1 MDASEALL
9 PLADVAEDQRPL
21 IRAFREAGEI
31 SFQTVPL
38 AEARANYDL
47 TGAANGLQTEPL
59 ATVRDHSIEVPGD
72 TPGGRIAIREYRPS
86 AGRLPAILFLHGGGW
101 VIGGLASHDPLCR
114 FLAQASGAAVFAV
127 DYRLAPEHPFP
138 TPLEDAEAGLRW
150 LRDQA
155 ETLDI
160 DAGRIA
166 LAGDSAGGNLAAVLA
181 NTSATEPAAVV
192 LLYPVTDLRG
202 ATWGRLTRGVPL
214 SVRSMEWFRGHYA
227 GEADLSDPRLSPLL
241 AADPSRAPHFI
252 VTCGHDPLAEEGV
265 AYAGR
270 LALHGAEVEHHHLP
284 RHAHGLFTAAGKVAT
299 GRRLAEAAGIFLAD
313 RLGGGAG

>member
-31 SFQTVPL
+31 SFQSVPL
-38 AEARANYDL
+38 AEARTNYDK
-47 TGAANGLQTEPL
+47 TSMANGLPPE
-59 ATVRDHSIEVPGD
+59 AVEVRDHTLDVA
-72 TPGGRIAIREYRPS
+72 GGQITIREYRP
-86 AGRLPAILFLHGGGW
+86 AEGRLPAVLFLHGGGW

-114 FLAQASGAAVFAV
+114 YLARASGAAVFAV

-138 TPLEDAEAGLRW
+138 APLEDAGAALRW
-150 LRDQA
+150 IREKA
-155 ETLDI
+155 EDV

-166 LAGDSAGGNLAAVLA
+166 FAGDSAGGNLAAVLA
-181 NTSATEPAAVV
+181 NTPGNDPAAVV

-202 ATWGRLTRGVPL
+202 ATWGRLSRGVPL
-214 SVRSMEWFRGHYA
+214 STRSMEWFRGHYA
-227 GEADLSDPRLSPLL
+227 AGADLSDPRLSPLL
-241 AADPSRAPHFI
+241 ADAPSRTPHFI

-284 RHAHGLFTAAGKVAT
+284 RHAHGLFTAAGKVVT
-299 GRRLAEAAGIFLAD
+299 GRRLADAAGAFLAA
-313 RLGGGAG
+313 RLADGDGESGART

>member
-21 IRAFREAGEI
+21 IRAFREAGEV

-47 TGAANGLQTEPL
+47 NSAANGVQTEPL
-59 ATVRDHSIEVPGD
+59 AKVQDHAIKVL
-72 TPGGRIAIREYRPS
+72 GGHIAIREYRPLV
-86 AGRLPAILFLHGGGW
+86 GRLPAILFLHGGGW

-114 FLAQASGAAVFAV
+114 LLAQASGAAVFAV

-138 TPLEDAEAGLRW
+138 IPLQDAETGLRW
-150 LRDQA
+150 LREQA

-160 DAGRIA
+160 DPERIA

-181 NTSATEPAAVV
+181 NTSDTEPAAVV

-202 ATWGRLTRGVPL
+202 GTWGRLTRGVPL

-227 GEADLSDPRLSPLL
+227 GEAELSDPRLSPLL
-241 AADPSRAPHFI
+241 AAIPSRAPHFI

-270 LALHGAEVEHHHLP
+270 VALHGAEVEHHHLP

-299 GRRLAEAAGIFLAD
+299 GRRLAEAAAAFLAS